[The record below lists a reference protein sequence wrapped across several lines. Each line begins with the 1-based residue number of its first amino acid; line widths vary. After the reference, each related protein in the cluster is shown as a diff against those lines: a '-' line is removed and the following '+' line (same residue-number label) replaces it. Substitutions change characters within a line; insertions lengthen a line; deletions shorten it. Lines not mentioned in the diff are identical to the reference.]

1 MVVFAIANGMLRE
14 FGFKLFLGELPA
26 HWLST
31 VTFIL
36 LLFGYLWIIGTK
48 WKIQSTRQALQIGL
62 MWLGM
67 TIVFEFGFGH
77 YVMGHPWTVLLHDY
91 NIFEGRLWTVVLI
104 AIVSGPVLVSRCQRR
119 SAGAPS

>member
-1 MVVFAIANGMLRE
+1 MVVLAIANGILRE

-36 LLFGYLWIIGTK
+36 LLLGYLLIIGTK

-67 TIVFEFGFGH
+67 TIMFEFGFGH
-77 YVMGHPWTVLLHDY
+77 YVMGHPWTTLLHDY
-91 NIFEGRLWTVVLI
+91 NVFEGRLWIVVLI
-104 AIVSGPVLVSRCQRR
+104 AIVAGPVLVSRRQRR
-119 SAGAPS
+119 SAVASS